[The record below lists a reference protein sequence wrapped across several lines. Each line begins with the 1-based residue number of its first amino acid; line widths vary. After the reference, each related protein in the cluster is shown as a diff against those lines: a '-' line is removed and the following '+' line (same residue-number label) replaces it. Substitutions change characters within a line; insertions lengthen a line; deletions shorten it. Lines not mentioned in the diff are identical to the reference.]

1 MTTTIKLTYAQTG
14 KATLINFDMV
24 ESTYRF
30 FDKNSNKMAT
40 RINFQN
46 ERYVIVD
53 EELQEI
59 LKLIQ
64 ENEQGQ
70 YQACDWIDTTSNIED
85 RMERDYDNNTGA
97 YNSVGYSQPRY
108 NNNNNGYRPQR
119 RPQYNNY

>member
-40 RINFQN
+40 RVNFQN

-70 YQACDWIDTTSNIED
+70 YQSHDWVDTAPNIED
-85 RMERDYDNNTGA
+85 RMERDYDSNTGV
-97 YNSVGYSQPRY
+97 YNSGGYQPRY